1 MNADYFPPII
11 VNTAYNHTS
20 MAETTNGT
28 HNNINGDSAVAH
40 ANGSPATYS
49 TPSRVTL
56 HLGHMP
62 SKKDIKAPWPRTPSR
77 VDPNNPPWPAYR
89 GYHEYSFAHATMGVR
104 LPTILGKAIDDASRT
119 LNEQYAEDK
128 IVDLVECLERMDAL
142 MADLSGNAKLR
153 PIVDDGEGDVAL
165 WNKEIAKYF
174 QGKDF
179 MNAPWLFAEAYKYR
193 RLHECFSVS
202 KYWKD
207 YDVFYRQK
215 CDTFSR
221 STDAVF
227 ELSMRFAEPFKLS
240 ENMSSKEKAESE
252 RLMFLELTQV
262 CLWGNSTDLSLLI
275 NMTEEQIKSL
285 QSTGGD
291 HLAAT
296 EKNIL
301 GNHLNKLWET
311 VKVLR
316 EKTGGRIDFVL
327 DNAGFELYCD
337 FVYADFLIQ
346 TGLAKQI
353 RFHGK
358 RYPWFVSDVTRKDWD
373 WLLNTMVYG
382 HLFPKASEVERES
395 LRRLGARWKQYEKDG
410 RWQYEQH
417 PFWCTG
423 YTFWDLHSEAPD
435 LFLHLSRSDLVF
447 FKGDLNHRKLT
458 YDCAAPASIPFDISI
473 GPMASAAG
481 APKIC
486 SLRTV
491 KSDVV
496 VGLGDNGD
504 AIAEELDK
512 EEPGWKIS
520 GKYAVVLLS
529 EGRPGEKVRFA

>member
-1 MNADYFPPII
+1 
-11 VNTAYNHTS
+11 
-20 MAETTNGT
+20 
-28 HNNINGDSAVAH
+28 
-40 ANGSPATYS
+40 
-49 TPSRVTL
+49 
-56 HLGHMP
+56 
-62 SKKDIKAPWPRTPSR
+62 
-77 VDPNNPPWPAYR
+77 
-89 GYHEYSFAHATMGVR
+89 MGVR
-104 LPTILGKAIDDASRT
+104 LPTILGKAIEDTTRT
-119 LNEQYAEDK
+119 LNEQYSADK
-128 IVDLVECLERMDAL
+128 IIDLVQCIERMEDL
-142 MADLSGNAKLR
+142 MVDLSGNAKLR
-153 PIVDDGEGDVAL
+153 PIVDDGEADVAL

-202 KYWKD
+202 KYWTD

-221 STDAVF
+221 SSEAVF
-227 ELSMRFAEPFKLS
+227 ELSTRFAEPFKQPEDVS
-240 ENMSSKEKAESE
+240 QNERNEAE

-275 NMTEEQIKSL
+275 NMTEDQIKSL

-301 GNHLNKLWET
+301 GNHLNKLWDT
-311 VKVLR
+311 VKTLR
-316 EKTGGRIDFVL
+316 TKTGGRVDFIL

-337 FVYADFLIQ
+337 CVYADFLIQ

-358 RYPWFVSDVTRKDWD
+358 RFAWFVSDVTKKDWE
-373 WLLNTMVYG
+373 WLMNTMVYG
-382 HLFPKASEVERES
+382 QLFPKATDAERES
-395 LRRLGARWKQYEKDG
+395 LMRLGRRWKQYEAEGK
-410 RWQYEQH
+410 WVYEQH

-423 YTFWDLHSEAPD
+423 YTFWELHSEAPD
-435 LFLHLSRSDLVF
+435 LFLHLSRSDLVI

-458 YDCAAPASIPFDISI
+458 YDCAAPASTPFDVAI
-473 GPMASAAG
+473 GSMASSSG
-481 APKIC
+481 APKVC
-486 SLRTV
+486 SLRTI

-496 VGLGDNGD
+496 VGLGDGGD
-504 AIAEELDK
+504 EIAEKLDK

-529 EGRPGEKVRFA
+529 EGRPGEPVRFA